1 MPKSYSNDIRKKVIE
16 CVKEGSTYKEV
27 SKRFKVSL
35 SAVGKWY
42 QRYKEEGSWEQK
54 DAEVQQ
60 KK

>member
-16 CVKEGSTYKEV
+16 CVKEGSSYKEV
-27 SKRFKVSL
+27 LQRFKVSL

-42 QRYKEEGSWEQK
+42 QRYEEEGNCEQRVRGGS
-54 DAEVQQ
+54 A